1 MPHEYREFG
10 SCFQSIL
17 HRYHLLHTR
26 LRPNLCLRQC
36 VSSVSI
42 LESLITLFY
51 YLCWQQGRQEMCRC
65 CGTERCEFRAP
76 RGCSAA
82 MLRRHLAGVERA
94 DPHAY
99 AAATQP
105 LRRKRRNST
114 SLPSHIY
121 ACSQRC
127 KVYFRMVRQSASFC
141 RSREVPLPNEASYE
155 SAKTDFNLIYSG

>member
-1 MPHEYREFG
+1 MNTVSLVRVFSQYCTDITCCTRDWDLTYVFDNAFRV
-10 SCFQSIL
+10 FQF
-17 HRYHLLHTR
+17 
-26 LRPNLCLRQC
+26 
-36 VSSVSI
+36 